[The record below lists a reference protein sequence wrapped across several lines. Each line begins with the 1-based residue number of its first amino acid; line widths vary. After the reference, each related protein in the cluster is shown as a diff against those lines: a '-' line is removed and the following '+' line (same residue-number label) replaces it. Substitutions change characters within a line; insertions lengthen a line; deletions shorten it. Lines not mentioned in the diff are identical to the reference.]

1 MPDCQSCG
9 RTNLPQARFCISCGK
24 PLPRTDKVAC
34 PSCNKLNNN
43 YNMFC
48 IHCGAKISQQS
59 AEWKEADLKVSSQP
73 ATEAPWKDENVIY
86 CPSCNYGCQKDWPV
100 CPMCKTPIGGTGSA
114 HGVPMF
120 VDDAGEPAAPL
131 GPVFKPK
138 AASSPQLKA
147 SVLKALAP
155 VIASMD
161 VISIPELARRVNSDE
176 EAVST
181 VVKEL
186 IATDAVEGHIDVST
200 NEFISEVDGLS
211 PRELFIQEP
220 PATGTAPAAQSH
232 ADADSAPRIIGES
245 DMSDLKAVIQ
255 KERGMDID
263 EFVKELVNALE
274 IKRGYDFEGGSI
286 HFKVVVKNN
295 SKLVI
300 HDVKIYLDASDFFK
314 TEEDEQGK
322 SLPTLNPGESRGID
336 FYLDPK
342 KCGTADISATVL
354 FKDIYGKRHAKLVP
368 PVEVQVKQPIIAPSK
383 SSIEYIKEQTS
394 RMASDMKMFAI
405 KDLDS
410 ELLYNAAFRAISK
423 FDMSCAHDE
432 KRPDS
437 LEAWFSAISK
447 TDKEPIIARIIMGTT
462 GERVLEIRV
471 WCNDDK
477 QLTGFLA
484 KIITNLRDEIELIRR
499 IKAEDKSQALKL
511 MALGRN
517 IEVLKNYAGLNWE
530 AGDISNVLHEV
541 KGILMKSFSSNK
553 DVQGVIAEI
562 NVWIDRMNSLKTDE
576 HISQE
581 FGNKLYTDVE
591 HWQDIINMQLG
602 IVQKS

>member
-1 MPDCQSCG
+1 M
-9 RTNLPQARFCISCGK
+9 
-24 PLPRTDKVAC
+24 
-34 PSCNKLNNN
+34 NNN

-48 IHCGAKISQQS
+48 IHCGGRISQQS
-59 AEWKEADLKVSSQP
+59 AEWKEEDLKVSSQP
-73 ATEAPWKDENVIY
+73 AAEAPWKDENVIY
-86 CPSCNYGCQKDWPV
+86 CPSCNYGCQKDWPL
-100 CPMCKTPIGGTGSA
+100 CPMCKTPLGGTGSA
-114 HGVPMF
+114 PGVPMF
-120 VDDAGEPAAPL
+120 VDDAGEQASVK
-131 GPVFKPK
+131 GPVFKQK
-138 AASSPQLKA
+138 AAPPIQLKA
-147 SVLKALAP
+147 AILMELAP

-161 VISIPELARRVNSDE
+161 VISMADLARRVNSDE
-176 EAVST
+176 DAVST
-181 VVKEL
+181 IVKDL
-186 IATDAVEGHIDVST
+186 IATDAIEGHIDVST
-200 NEFISEVDGLS
+200 NDFISEVDGLS
-211 PRELFIQEP
+211 PRELFVQDQPEP
-220 PATGTAPAAQSH
+220 AAAPARST
-232 ADADSAPRIIGES
+232 DYSAPRIVSES
-245 DMSDLKAVIQ
+245 NTSDVGAVIQ
-255 KERGMDID
+255 HDSSMDVD
-263 EFVKELVNALE
+263 AFVKELVNSLE
-274 IKRGYDFEGGSI
+274 IKRGYDFEGGRV

-300 HDVKIYLDASDFFK
+300 HDVKVYLDVPDFFK
-314 TEEDEQGK
+314 TEEDEK
-322 SLPTLNPGESRGID
+322 SKSVPALNPGESRGLD

-368 PVEVQVKQPIIAPSK
+368 PVEVQVKQPIITASK

-394 RMASDMKMFAI
+394 HMASDMKMFAI

-423 FDMSCAHDE
+423 FDMSCVHDE
-432 KRPDS
+432 KGTES
-437 LEAWFSAISK
+437 LEAWFSAVSK

-462 GERVLEIRV
+462 AERVLEIRV

-541 KGILMKSFSSNK
+541 KGIIMKSFSTSK
-553 DVQGVIAEI
+553 DAQGVTAEI
-562 NVWIDRMNSLKTDE
+562 NVWIDRMNGLKADA
-576 HISQE
+576 HISPE
-581 FGNKLYTDVE
+581 FGNKLYSDVE
-591 HWQDIINMQLG
+591 RWQDIINQQLG
-602 IVQKS
+602 IVQKK

>member
-1 MPDCQSCG
+1 M
-9 RTNLPQARFCISCGK
+9 
-24 PLPRTDKVAC
+24 
-34 PSCNKLNNN
+34 NNT

-48 IHCGAKISQQS
+48 IHCGGKISQAS
-59 AEWKEADLKVSSQP
+59 SEWKEDDLKVSSQP
-73 ATEAPWKDENVIY
+73 AAEAPWKDENVVY
-86 CPSCNYGCQKDWPV
+86 CPSCNYGCQKDWPI
-100 CPMCKTPIGGTGSA
+100 CPMCKTPLGGTGSVP
-114 HGVPMF
+114 GVPMF
-120 VDDAGEPAAPL
+120 VDDAGEPADVK
-131 GPVFKPK
+131 GPVYKPK
-138 AASSPQLKA
+138 AAPTMQLKA
-147 SVLKALAP
+147 AILKELAP

-161 VISIPELARRVNSDE
+161 VISMADLARRVNSDE
-176 EAVST
+176 DS
-181 VVKEL
+181 VVTIVKDL
-186 IATDAVEGHIDVST
+186 IATDAIEGHIDVST
-200 NEFISEVDGLS
+200 NDFISEVDGLS
-211 PRELFIQEP
+211 PRELFVEDQP
-220 PATGTAPAAQSH
+220 TVVSTPARSH
-232 ADADSAPRIIGES
+232 DDSAPRIVSES
-245 DMSDLKAVIQ
+245 NTPEAGVAIPQES
-255 KERGMDID
+255 GMDVD
-263 EFVKELVNALE
+263 SFVKELVNSLE
-274 IKRGYDFEGGSI
+274 IKRGYDFEGGRV

-300 HDVKIYLDASDFFK
+300 HDVKVYLDVPEFFK
-314 TEEDEQGK
+314 TDEDEK
-322 SLPTLNPGESRGID
+322 SKAIPALNPGESRGID

-368 PVEVQVKQPIIAPSK
+368 PVEVQVKQPIICASK

-423 FDMSCAHDE
+423 FDMSCVHDE
-432 KRPDS
+432 KGTES
-437 LEAWFSAISK
+437 LEAWFSAVSK
-447 TDKEPIIARIIMGTT
+447 TDQEPIIARIIMGTT
-462 GERVLEIRV
+462 AERVLEIRV

-511 MALGRN
+511 MTLGRN
-517 IEVLKNYAGLNWE
+517 IEVLKNFAGLNWE

-541 KGILMKSFSSNK
+541 KGILMKSFSTSK
-553 DVQGVIAEI
+553 DVQGATAEI
-562 NVWIDRMNSLKTDE
+562 NVWIDRMNGLKADE
-576 HISQE
+576 HISQD

-602 IVQKS
+602 IVQKK

>member
-1 MPDCQSCG
+1 MTDCIHCG

-24 PLPRTDKVAC
+24 PLPKTDKIEC
-34 PSCNKLNNN
+34 PNCKKLNNN

-48 IHCGAKISQQS
+48 IHCGGKISQQS
-59 AEWKEADLKVSSQP
+59 AEWKEDDLKVSSQP
-73 ATEAPWKDENVIY
+73 AAEASWKDENVIY
-86 CPSCNYGCQKDWPV
+86 CPSCNYGCQKDWTM
-100 CPMCKTPIGGTGSA
+100 CPMCKTQLGGASSA
-114 HGVPMF
+114 PGVPMF
-120 VDDAGEPAAPL
+120 IDDASEPAGVK
-131 GPVFKPK
+131 GPIYTPK
-138 AASSPQLKA
+138 AAPTPQLKA
-147 SVLKALAP
+147 SILKALAP

-161 VISIPELARRVNSDE
+161 VISIAELARRVNSDE
-176 EAVST
+176 ESVST

-200 NEFISEVDGLS
+200 DEFISEVDGLS
-211 PRELFIQEP
+211 PREMFVQEP
-220 PATGTAPAAQSH
+220 PSSAYSPAH
-232 ADADSAPRIIGES
+232 GNADSAPRIVSES
-245 DMSDLKAVIQ
+245 DVSDVGAVIQ
-255 KERGMDID
+255 QERGMDVD
-263 EFVKELVNALE
+263 SFVKELVNSLE
-274 IKRGYDFEGGSI
+274 IKRGYDFEGGRV

-300 HDVKIYLDASDFFK
+300 HDVKVYLDASDFFK
-314 TEEDEQGK
+314 TEEDEQGRNV
-322 SLPTLNPGESRGID
+322 PALNPGESRGID

-423 FDMSCAHDE
+423 FDMSCVHDE
-432 KRPDS
+432 KGTES
-437 LEAWFSAISK
+437 LEAWFSAVSK
-447 TDKEPIIARIIMGTT
+447 TDKEPIVARIIMGTT
-462 GERVLEIRV
+462 AERVLEIRV

-530 AGDISNVLHEV
+530 AGDITNVLHEV
-541 KGILMKSFSSNK
+541 KGILMKSFSTSK
-553 DVQGVIAEI
+553 DVQGVTAEI
-562 NVWIDRMNSLKTDE
+562 NVWIDRMNGLKTDE

-591 HWQDIINMQLG
+591 HWQDVINMQLG
-602 IVQKS
+602 IVQKR